1 MLVWN
6 QTRINIFLYI
16 MTIGGGGLSMF
27 VQVHVEA
34 KEMGFK

>member
-1 MLVWN
+1 MLVWD

-16 MTIGGGGLSMF
+16 MTIGGGLSMF

>member
-1 MLVWN
+1 MGPDKDKY
-6 QTRINIFLYI
+6 FLIYYDYW
-16 MTIGGGGLSMF
+16 GGLSMF